1 MERALR
7 LSDYIS
13 DALARAEDS
22 PAIQFKGRWLSWG
35 WVKRTAAGVQ
45 QALEAAGLADD
56 DPVGFAPKNR
66 PEFAAALLG
75 LLASGRHI
83 VMIYGY
89 QSQEAMA
96 ARIAEL
102 NLPAVLASEED
113 WGEPTLLACRGSAT
127 AGLSLGR
134 DGTVTPLEGLD
145 FERSGKHARAPARR
159 GVAMLTSGTTGPPK
173 HFTLPF
179 DAIARGLIEES
190 PADSERGTDAP
201 TLLFMPLSN
210 ISGIYNLLPPV
221 AAGRRIVM
229 QEKFNLTDCLDYVRT
244 WRPDSLGAPAAIFKM
259 ILDADVPP
267 ADLASLKSM
276 ATGAATLEPEVR
288 EAFERRYAPTLILNS
303 YGATEFGGV
312 VANITPEDRAKYGP
326 AIEDSVGRAWAGS
339 SLRIVDIE
347 TGEPLPEGSEGRLEV
362 LSPRMGP
369 EWISTNDLGV
379 LDANGFLFHRG
390 RLDGAIM
397 RGGFKIV
404 PEVVAQA
411 LREHPSISIAVVAPV
426 PHARLGQAPAAA
438 YELREGAPAPSEA
451 ELEAHLRARL
461 PATHIPIAFRR
472 FDPLPRTMSMKID
485 LGGVKAA
492 LQDLAV

>member
-1 MERALR
+1 VS

-13 DALARAEDS
+13 GALSRAGDA
-22 PAIQFKGRWLSWG
+22 PAITFKGQDFSWG
-35 WVKRTAAGVQ
+35 WVRRTADAVE
-45 QALEAAGLADD
+45 ASLRAAGLAPD

-96 ARIAEL
+96 ARMAEL
-102 NLPAVLASEED
+102 RLPAVVASLDD
-113 WGEPTLLACRGSAT
+113 WGAPTLEACRAAAT
-127 AGLSLGR
+127 AAISLAR
-134 DGTVTPLEGLD
+134 DGAVEQAGGTAFQRRPD
-145 FERSGKHARAPARR
+145 HARAPDRP

-179 DAIARGLIEES
+179 EAIARGLIEES
-190 PADSERGTDAP
+190 PAESQRATDAP
-201 TLLFMPLSN
+201 ALCFMPLSN
-210 ISGIYNLLPPV
+210 ISGIYVLLPPV
-221 AAGRRIVM
+221 AANRRIILL
-229 QEKFNLTDCLDYVRT
+229 EKFNLAECLDYVRA
-244 WRPDSLGAPAAIFKM
+244 WRPDSLGVPAAIFKM

-267 ADLASLKSM
+267 EDLSSLKSM
-276 ATGAATLEPEVR
+276 ATGAATLEAEVR

-312 VANITPEDRAKYGP
+312 VANITPQDRATYGA
-326 AIEDSVGRAWAGS
+326 AIEESVGRAWAGAE
-339 SLRIVDIE
+339 LRIVDVR
-347 TGEPLPEGSEGRLEV
+347 TGAALPSGEEGRIEV
-362 LSPRMGP
+362 RSPRMGP
-369 EWISTNDLGV
+369 EWITTNDLGL
-379 LDANGFLFHRG
+379 LDVHGFLFHRG

-404 PEVVAQA
+404 PEVVASA
-411 LREHPSISIAVVAPV
+411 LREHPAINIAVIVPVA
-426 PHARLGQAPAAA
+426 HARLGEAPAAA
-438 YELREGAPAPSEA
+438 YELREGASPPTAA

-472 FDPLPRTMSMKID
+472 FDPLPRTMSMKVD

-492 LQDLAV
+492 MKDLAA